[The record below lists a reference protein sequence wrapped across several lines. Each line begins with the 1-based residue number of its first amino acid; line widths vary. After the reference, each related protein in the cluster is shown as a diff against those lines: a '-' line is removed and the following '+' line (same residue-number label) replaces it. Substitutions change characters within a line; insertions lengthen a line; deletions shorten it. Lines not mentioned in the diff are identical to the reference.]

1 MMMATMKV
9 YAHRG
14 LSGLY
19 PENTMVAFQRAAEA
33 KFDAIELDVQL
44 SRDGQVVIIH
54 DETVDR
60 TTDGSGLVMSYSL
73 ADLRRFDAS
82 RVRPQSVGRASIPSF
97 EEYCE
102 WASSDPS
109 VHTNIEIKSSL
120 IFYPGLEEKTFGII
134 QKYHLEERVFF
145 SSFNHLSLVLLQR
158 IAPGVPLGLLAEEQG
173 LVNAGSLCSRFGFN
187 YFHPAL
193 PTVTEESVA
202 ECHEHGVGV
211 QVWTV
216 DAREDWDRM
225 TAAKVD
231 AVFSNFP
238 HGSETD

>member
-1 MMMATMKV
+1 MATMKV

-33 KFDAIELDVQL
+33 GFDAIELDVQL
-44 SRDGQVVIIH
+44 TRDGQVVIIH
-54 DETVDR
+54 DETIDR
-60 TTDGSGLVMSYSL
+60 TTNGSGLVMSYSL
-73 ADLRRFDAS
+73 AELRRFEAS
-82 RVRPQSVGRASIPSF
+82 RVRPQVSDKIGIPSF

-102 WASSDPS
+102 WAASNPS

-120 IFYPGLEEKTFGII
+120 IFYPGLEEKTFEII
-134 QKYHLEERVFF
+134 QKYHLEDRVFF
-145 SSFNHLSLVLLQR
+145 SSFNHLSLVLLQQ
-158 IAPGVPLGLLAEEQG
+158 IAPGIPLGLLVEEQG

-193 PTVTEESVA
+193 PSVTAEGVS
-202 ECHEHGVGV
+202 ECHDHGIGV

-216 DAREDWDRM
+216 DAQADWDRM
-225 TAAKVD
+225 VAAKVD

-238 HGSETD
+238 PPKQE